1 MIPRIFVNCKNFNDT
16 CTKMKDIRS
25 KINELLELLGQ
36 KDGQSW
42 DENLYALKQKDY
54 HKALEKYCDD
64 CDNFSPV
71 TELS

>member
-1 MIPRIFVNCKNFNDT
+1 
-16 CTKMKDIRS
+16 MKDIRS
-25 KINELLELLGQ
+25 KINELLDLLRQ

-42 DENLYALKQKDY
+42 SENLYALKQKNY
-54 HKALEKYCDD
+54 YRALEKYCDD